1 MSAAFERLLAQ
12 WRALAL
18 RERWLVGAAIALM
31 LFTLGQLSW
40 RGGQAVLADLRA
52 DVQAQREA
60 LSLAQALDRAGPAA
74 AAAAADAGVPL
85 LTLAERSARETG
97 VGAALKRLDGADGG
111 RVRARLEGA
120 PFGTLVRWLAA
131 VQSSS
136 GASIESITL
145 QRSTDPGLVEANI
158 VLLPAGR

>member
-1 MSAAFERLLAQ
+1 MSALLDRALAQ
-12 WRALAL
+12 WRALAP
-18 RERWLVGAAIALM
+18 RERLLVGAAVAML
-31 LFTLGQLSW
+31 LFTLGQVAW
-40 RGGQAVLADLRA
+40 RGGHAAVVGLRA

-60 LSLAQALDRAGPAA
+60 LGLARALEQAGPASA
-74 AAAAADAGVPL
+74 VDAGVPL

-97 VGAALKRLDGADGG
+97 IGAALKRLDGADGG
-111 RVRARLEGA
+111 RVRVRLEGA

-131 VQSSS
+131 VQASS

-145 QRSTDPGLVEANI
+145 QRSTDPGLVEANV

>member
-40 RGGQAVLADLRA
+40 RGGQAALAELRA

-74 AAAAADAGVPL
+74 ATDSGVPL

>member
-40 RGGQAVLADLRA
+40 RGGQAALADLRA

-60 LSLAQALDRAGPAA
+60 LSLAQALDRAGP
-74 AAAAADAGVPL
+74 AAAADAGVPL